1 MTDPVKNEK
10 EEGVRA
16 AGKEVR
22 VIKFGFADL
31 INDLKPA
38 DFNPA
43 AQSSSA
49 SQIYARCSA
58 FRLFLQARDDQ
69 IKKKNKS
76 LLLSKSNT
84 FATDK
89 STKFIKH

>member
-1 MTDPVKNEK
+1 MKNEK

-43 AQSSSA
+43 VPVFISLPDLRQLL
-49 SQIYARCSA
+49 SA
-58 FRLFLQARDDQ
+58 FVSFLKLEMTR
-69 IKKKNKS
+69 
-76 LLLSKSNT
+76 
-84 FATDK
+84 
-89 STKFIKH
+89 

>member
-1 MTDPVKNEK
+1 MTDPMKNEK

-16 AGKEVR
+16 AGKEVW

-43 AQSSSA
+43 APVFISPTDL
-49 SQIYARCSA
+49 RPLLPCVC
-58 FRLFLQARDDQ
+58 LFLQARDDP
-69 IKKKNKS
+69 IKKRTNRDS
-76 LLLSKSNT
+76 
-84 FATDK
+84 
-89 STKFIKH
+89 

>member
-10 EEGVRA
+10 EKGVRA

-38 DFNPA
+38 DSNPA

-49 SQIYARCSA
+49 SLIYARCSLR
-58 FRLFLQARDDQ
+58 FVSFF
-69 IKKKNKS
+69 K
-76 LLLSKSNT
+76 LST
-84 FATDK
+84 G
-89 STKFIKH
+89 